1 MTSVY
6 DLIGVTLRGAAG
18 GSRWMAT
25 ERVYVEESQPLRT
38 GTIKHIG
45 QRPYDSLSKEADR
58 REGIT
63 FKK

>member
-25 ERVYVEESQPLRT
+25 ERVLCGRVTASPHRNNKAHRT
-38 GTIKHIG
+38 
-45 QRPYDSLSKEADR
+45 EAL
-58 REGIT
+58 
-63 FKK
+63 